1 MKQTVESAIKSKIY
15 GHGRGWAFT
24 PKHFSGLGSPEAIRF
39 VLFNLQKQNLIRR
52 VIRGVYDYPKQ
63 HRLLGVLSPD
73 VDAVVKALSEKNGF
87 KVQPTGAY
95 AANAIGLSEQVPGQ
109 AVFLTDGPS
118 KKFKLGKLQITLKH
132 TSLKNM
138 FAAGSREALAVQA
151 LKFMQQ
157 KNVDEYMLGKIKKL
171 LKGSARPEFER
182 NLKYAPEWIRV
193 MLFKLME
200 NEL

>member
-1 MKQTVESAIKSKIY
+1 MNHTVENTIKSKIY

-24 PKHFSGLGSPEAIRF
+24 PKHFLGLGSPEAIRF
-39 VLFNLQKQNLIRR
+39 VLFQLAKQNFIRR
-52 VIRGVYDYPKQ
+52 VFRGVYDYPKQ
-63 HRLLGVLSPD
+63 HRLLGILSPD
-73 VDAVVKALSEKNGF
+73 VDAVVKALAEKNGF
-87 KVQPTGAY
+87 KIQITGAY
-95 AANAIGLSEQVPGQ
+95 AANVIGLSEQVPGQ

-118 KKFKLGKLQITLKH
+118 KKFKLGKLEIFLKH

-138 FAAGSREALAVQA
+138 YAAGSREALAVQA

-157 KNVDEYMLGKIKKL
+157 EHVDEHMLGKIKKL
-171 LKGSARPEFER
+171 LKGSKRSEFER

-200 NEL
+200 SEL

>member
-1 MKQTVESAIKSKIY
+1 MNQTVENAIKSKIY

-39 VLFNLQKQNLIRR
+39 VLFQLEKQNFIRR
-52 VIRGVYDYPKQ
+52 IIRGVYDYPKQ
-63 HRLLGVLSPD
+63 HRLLGTLSPD
-73 VDAVVKALSEKNGF
+73 VDAVVKALAEKNGF
-87 KVQPTGAY
+87 KVQMTGAY

-118 KKFKLGKLQITLKH
+118 KKFKLGKLEVSLKH

-138 FAAGSREALAVQA
+138 YAAGSREILAVQA

-157 KNVDEYMLGKIKKL
+157 EHIDEHMLVKIKKL
-171 LKGSARPEFER
+171 LRGSTRAKFER
-182 NLKYAPEWIRV
+182 NLKYTPEWIRV

-200 NEL
+200 SEL